1 MNENDLFN
9 FQLEYTF
16 TADWLAELD
25 RQLALLLSTREGTMP
40 LDRAFG
46 LNMDFVDMPPEAAK
60 SLYTAEVT
68 EKVSKFIPE
77 VRVQEVTWTGGNT
90 GKLFPKVVITSSP
103 VSPLALVSPVWGSM
117 IRTPRTC
124 LSSTTRP
131 LTTCAGIWWQ
141 TLRRSCSKRR
151 AARCPWAAPLST
163 A

>member
-25 RQLALLLSTREGTMP
+25 RQLALLLST
-40 LDRAFG
+40 RAFG

-90 GKLFPKVVITSSP
+90 GKLFPKVVITS
-103 VSPLALVSPVWGSM
+103 A
-117 IRTPRTC
+117 
-124 LSSTTRP
+124 
-131 LTTCAGIWWQ
+131 
-141 TLRRSCSKRR
+141 
-151 AARCPWAAPLST
+151 
-163 A
+163 

>member
-68 EKVSKFIPE
+68 GSIPVVSTKYGSVAQL
-77 VRVQEVTWTGGNT
+77 VRAPACHVGGR
-90 GKLFPKVVITSSP
+90 GFE
-103 VSPLALVSPVWGSM
+103 
-117 IRTPRTC
+117 PRT
-124 LSSTTRP
+124 SR
-131 LTTCAGIWWQ
+131 Q
-141 TLRRSCSKRR
+141 RN
-151 AARCPWAAPLST
+151 
-163 A
+163 

>member
-77 VRVQEVTWTGGNT
+77 VRVRGRVGRKRSGDN
-90 GKLFPKVVITSSP
+90 KCLIFPQF
-103 VSPLALVSPVWGSM
+103 
-117 IRTPRTC
+117 RTPRTC

>member
-25 RQLALLLSTREGTMP
+25 RQ

-90 GKLFPKVVITSSP
+90 GKLFPKVVITS
-103 VSPLALVSPVWGSM
+103 A
-117 IRTPRTC
+117 
-124 LSSTTRP
+124 
-131 LTTCAGIWWQ
+131 
-141 TLRRSCSKRR
+141 
-151 AARCPWAAPLST
+151 
-163 A
+163 